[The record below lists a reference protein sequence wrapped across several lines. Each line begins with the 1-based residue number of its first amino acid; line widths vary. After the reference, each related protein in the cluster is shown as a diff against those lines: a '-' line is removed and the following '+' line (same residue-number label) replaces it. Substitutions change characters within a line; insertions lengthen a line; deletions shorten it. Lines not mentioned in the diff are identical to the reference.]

1 MIASFTQ
8 FMLFIQL
15 ISIAM
20 LTIWIMA
27 LGWCEQTLLAI
38 LISAVLTTVPRTYII
53 INNFFTAC
61 VFDARRTDGK
71 KYHRWQLLLLM
82 LQEFFWS
89 SVCWY
94 WTFPFASLALR
105 INSQHQ
111 GLPVLLIHGYGCNSG
126 YWSKLSRL
134 LQKHNITHS
143 AINCEPVLAGIDDY
157 AVLIENA
164 ITTLCQHTGQ
174 SQVIILGHSMGG
186 LSARAYMRRYGEEKI
201 ARVITLGTPH
211 HGSKLASGAWGL
223 NAQQM
228 RWTEHEQASNWL
240 KTLSAAESPSTRAR
254 IVSIYSRH
262 DNIVFPQQ
270 SSHLPHARNIEIE
283 LVGHVA
289 LAFAKQSVRIVMQ
302 EITAARENKLI
313 SETR

>member
-20 LTIWIMA
+20 LSIWIVS
-27 LGWCEQTLLAI
+27 LGWIEQTLLAVF
-38 LISAVLTTVPRTYII
+38 ISTVLTSLPRTYII
-53 INNFFTAC
+53 INNFFTAA
-61 VFDARRTDGK
+61 VFDARRADGK
-71 KYHRWQLLLLM
+71 KYSRWQLLQLM
-82 LQEFFWS
+82 LQEFYWS

-94 WTFPFASLALR
+94 WSFSFANFGLR
-105 INSQHQ
+105 TSIQHQ

-126 YWSKLSRL
+126 YWSSVSRL
-134 LQKHNITHS
+134 LKKQNITHS
-143 AINCEPVLAGIDDY
+143 AIDCEPVLAGIDDY
-157 AVLIENA
+157 AAHIDHA

-211 HGSKLASGAWGL
+211 HGSKLAAAAWGL

-228 RWTEHEQASNWL
+228 RWTEHEQASNWI
-240 KTLSAAESPSTRAR
+240 KTLSAAESPATRAR

-289 LAFAKQSVRIVMQ
+289 LAFAKKSVQIVMQ
-302 EITAARENKLI
+302 EIIAARENKLI

>member
-20 LTIWIMA
+20 LSIWLVS
-27 LGWCEQTLLAI
+27 LGWIEQTLLAVF
-38 LISAVLTTVPRTYII
+38 ISTVLTSLPRTYII
-53 INNFFTAC
+53 INNFFTAA
-61 VFDARRTDGK
+61 VFDARRADGK
-71 KYHRWQLLLLM
+71 KYSRWQLLQLM
-82 LQEFFWS
+82 LQEFYWS

-94 WTFPFASLALR
+94 WSFSFANFGLR
-105 INSQHQ
+105 PSIQHQ

-126 YWSKLSRL
+126 YWSSVSRL
-134 LQKHNITHS
+134 LKKQNITHS
-143 AINCEPVLAGIDDY
+143 AIDCEPVLAGIDDY
-157 AVLIENA
+157 AALIDHA

-211 HGSKLASGAWGL
+211 HGSKLAAAAWGL

-228 RWTEHEQASNWL
+228 RWTEHEQASNWI
-240 KTLSAAESPSTRAR
+240 KTLSAAESPATRAR

-289 LAFAKQSVRIVMQ
+289 LAFAKKSVQIVMQ
-302 EITAARENKLI
+302 EIIAARENKLI

>member
-20 LTIWIMA
+20 LTIWIVS
-27 LGWCEQTLLAI
+27 LGLTETLSAI
-38 LISAVLTTVPRTYII
+38 VISTVLTSLPRAYII
-53 INNFFTAC
+53 INNFFTAA
-61 VFDARRTDGK
+61 VFDARRADGK
-71 KYHRWQLLLLM
+71 KYNRWQLLQLM
-82 LQEFFWS
+82 LQEFYWS
-89 SVCWY
+89 SVCWFWY
-94 WTFPFASLALR
+94 FPFSRFSLR
-105 INSQHQ
+105 PSTQHQ

-126 YWSKLSRL
+126 YWSRLSRL
-134 LQKHNITHS
+134 LKKQNITHC
-143 AINCEPVLAGIDDY
+143 AIDCEPVLAGIDDY
-157 AVLIENA
+157 AALIETA

-186 LSARAYMRRYGEEKI
+186 LSARAYMRRYGDEKI

-211 HGSKLASGAWGL
+211 HGSKLAAAAWGL

-228 RWTEHEQASNWL
+228 CWTEHGQESNWI
-240 KTLSAAESPSTRAR
+240 KTLSAAESPSTRTG

-270 SSHLPHARNIEIE
+270 SSHLPHGRNIEIE

-289 LAFAKQSVRIVMQ
+289 LAFAKKSVQIVMR
-302 EITAARENKLI
+302 EIIAARENKLI